1 MSEQNQGGNGGGA
14 IDPVRL
20 CLNKRLTLKQEK
32 LVLLMRIPTMLA
44 GMGVFVVMVMNLRW
58 YVHVQ
63 AREIFT
69 IALGV
74 LIVAT
79 QMVFIFFA
87 SIHCPSVTW
96 LDGQLVDTD
105 CETNWHSKN

>member
-1 MSEQNQGGNGGGA
+1 
-14 IDPVRL
+14 
-20 CLNKRLTLKQEK
+20 
-32 LVLLMRIPTMLA
+32 MRIPTMLA

-105 CETNWHSKN
+105 CETNWHSKNSELWNPEPEL